1 MVRERVIEN
10 EGGREKGGESSV
22 EDEKSKRIKNV
33 KFMHR
38 GGSVL
43 HMAHCTNVF
52 TSHYGLRR
60 GGGANPWHAPLDCHR
75 YIKKTNHLER

>member
-1 MVRERVIEN
+1 MREGER
-10 EGGREKGGESSV
+10 KGGENGV

-33 KFMHR
+33 KFMHP

-52 TSHYGLRR
+52 TSNYGFGEE
-60 GGGANPWHAPLDCHR
+60 GG
-75 YIKKTNHLER
+75 